1 MKKQLLSILLC
12 LIMVVGLLP
21 TAALAEE
28 AAPAFNLATDLAGIT
43 IPSDLVTCIC
53 TTTNESKQYGQLT
66 DGFSATE
73 VAKEGNVWTVLIHV
87 KSDVYMAQFNKDTGS
102 THSPDMH
109 HFNNDFNPPIQF
121 KLKYEGTKWV
131 LDGEMPKDKT
141 LHFTRNGGH
150 VYQGDIP
157 VIKLVTRTGTDIK
170 VTENSAWEYSIDSGT
185 NWQGSSQFTNLQPGT
200 EYSIIARV
208 KDKPSA
214 VSAPLKISTIGS
226 AITEEDLAGL
236 NIPTNLVTVKCQ
248 TTGDSKAYG
257 RIPGGFDLSNAT
269 PYMENGVLKAIVK
282 LNLPAYK
289 DKYDADTQK
298 THENAGLGSTSTP
311 AFTLKYV
318 NDKWELDGTFP
329 NFIILVKCDGQH
341 PQTPPHPTEENVGG
355 LEQVQVRVQCST
367 DTAQFKNYGILPG
380 SVSIMPDANN
390 PSQATLTLIPS
401 VYSKQYTIDTGIT
414 HSVAPNQNTDN
425 LKIQMRYNSAVG
437 KWMPAGELTPLEVLV
452 QCNNHQGQRYT
463 ITFNGNGGTPSV
475 TSMTTID
482 QKLPELPIAT
492 RSGRYSFDG
501 WYTEKNGGTKITT
514 ATVFDKNT
522 TVYAHWTYTGS
533 TGGGVTTYPI
543 TVKSAKNGDVTA
555 SHKSAAKGTTITLTV
570 DPDKSYVL
578 DTLTVLD
585 GKDKEIKLT
594 EKNGKYTFTMPAS
607 KVTVEAMFK
616 AEQSTGKNPFTDVP
630 AGSYYEDAVIWAV
643 DKGIT
648 TGTSAT
654 TFNPNSICTRAQAVT
669 FLWRAAGSPAAK
681 SSAMPFADV
690 KAGSYYET
698 AVLWAVENGITKGTS
713 DTMFSPDATCTRAQ
727 IVTFLWRSQKSPA
740 AGTANPFTDVKAS
753 AYYADAVLWAVK
765 HNITVGTTFSI
776 FSPDEECTRAQIVT
790 FLYRAHNK

>member
-28 AAPAFNLATDLAGIT
+28 AAPAFDLATALEGIT

-66 DGFSATE
+66 DGFSATK
-73 VAKEGNVWTVLIHV
+73 VAKEGSVWTVIIRV
-87 KSDVYMAQFNKDTGS
+87 KPDVYKAQFNNDTGS
-102 THSPDMH
+102 THSPDRDH
-109 HFNNDFNPPIQF
+109 SNDFTTPIQF
-121 KLKYEGTKWV
+121 KLKYTDNKWE
-131 LDGEMPKDKT
+131 LLGEMPQNKT
-141 LHFTRNGGH
+141 LHFTCSGGH

-157 VIKLVTRTGTDIK
+157 VIELVTRTHTDIK
-170 VTENSAWEYSIDSGT
+170 VTENDKWEYSIDSGT

-200 EYSIIARV
+200 EYTIIARV

-236 NIPTNLVTVKCQ
+236 NIPANLVTVKCQ

-257 RIPGGFDLSNAT
+257 RIHGGFDLSKSK
-269 PYMENGVLKAIVK
+269 PYMEKGVLKVIVK

-289 DKYDADTQK
+289 AKYDADTK
-298 THENAGLGSTSTP
+298 KMHENAGVEGNTHA

-329 NFIILVKCDGQH
+329 NVVILVK
-341 PQTPPHPTEENVGG
+341 
-355 LEQVQVRVQCST
+355 
-367 DTAQFKNYGILPG
+367 
-380 SVSIMPDANN
+380 
-390 PSQATLTLIPS
+390 
-401 VYSKQYTIDTGIT
+401 
-414 HSVAPNQNTDN
+414 
-425 LKIQMRYNSAVG
+425 
-437 KWMPAGELTPLEVLV
+437 
-452 QCNNHQGQRYT
+452 GQRYT

-501 WYTEKNGGTKITT
+501 WYTKKNGGTKITT
-514 ATVFDKNT
+514 ATLFDKDT

-570 DPDKSYVL
+570 DPDKGYVL

-607 KVTVEAMFK
+607 KVTVAAMFK

-654 TFNPNSICTRAQAVT
+654 TFNPNGICTRAQAVT

-713 DTMFSPDATCTRAQ
+713 DTTFSPDATCSRAQ
-727 IVTFLWRSQKSPA
+727 IVAFLWRSEKSPA
-740 AGTANPFTDVKAS
+740 AGTANPFADVKS
-753 AYYADAVLWAVK
+753 TAYYADAVLWAVK
-765 HNITVGTTFSI
+765 EDITKGTTSTTFS
-776 FSPDEECTRAQIVT
+776 PDADCTRAQIVT
-790 FLYRAHNK
+790 FLYRAFNK